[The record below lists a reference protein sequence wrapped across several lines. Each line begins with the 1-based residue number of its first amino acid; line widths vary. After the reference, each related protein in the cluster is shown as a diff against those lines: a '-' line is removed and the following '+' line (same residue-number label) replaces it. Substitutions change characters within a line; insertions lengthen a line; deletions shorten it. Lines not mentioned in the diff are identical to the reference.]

1 MDYVRR
7 CYNLSGNIRG
17 LSTGNQLQTDPVF
30 LFSPISGKILKICW
44 PGKFGMGSQP
54 KASMNRKHAFDL
66 VLVQ

>member
-30 LFSPISGKILKICW
+30 LFTISGKILKIGW
-44 PGKFGMGSQP
+44 PGKFGMESQP